1 MFGNTIG
8 PGEIL
13 IVLVLALLIFGPKK
27 LPELGKG
34 LGCGMRDFKRAV
46 SGDDEDERKAEDDE
60 KKKAAA
66 LNKPAE
72 QAPVVTVVEADK
84 VEVEAQPAAPTASA
98 ADDTH

>member
-34 LGCGMRDFKRAV
+34 LGRGMRDFKRAV

-60 KKKAAA
+60 KKSAA

-84 VEVEAQPAAPTASA
+84 VEVQPAAPTASA
-98 ADDTH
+98 ADDTR

>member
-34 LGCGMRDFKRAV
+34 LGRGMRDFKRAV

-60 KKKAAA
+60 KKKTAA
-66 LNKPAE
+66 LNKPVE
-72 QAPVVTVVEADK
+72 QAPVVTVVEAEK
-84 VEVEAQPAAPTASA
+84 VEAQPAAPTASA

>member
-34 LGCGMRDFKRAV
+34 LGRGMRDFKRAV
-46 SGDDEDERKAEDDE
+46 SGDDEDERKAEDE
-60 KKKAAA
+60 RRRRRRR
-66 LNKPAE
+66 
-72 QAPVVTVVEADK
+72 
-84 VEVEAQPAAPTASA
+84 
-98 ADDTH
+98 

>member
-34 LGCGMRDFKRAV
+34 LGRGMRDFKRAV

-60 KKKAAA
+60 KKAAA
-66 LNKPAE
+66 LNKPAA
-72 QAPVVTVVEADK
+72 QAPVVTVVEAEK
-84 VEVEAQPAAPTASA
+84 VEAQPAAPTAST
-98 ADDTH
+98 ADDAH

>member
-34 LGCGMRDFKRAV
+34 LGRGMRDFKRAV

-60 KKKAAA
+60 EEVGG
-66 LNKPAE
+66 AE
-72 QAPVVTVVEADK
+72 QARRAGARRDGRRG
-84 VEVEAQPAAPTASA
+84 
-98 ADDTH
+98 

>member
-34 LGCGMRDFKRAV
+34 LGRGMRDFKRAV

-60 KKKAAA
+60 KKKTAA

-72 QAPVVTVVEADK
+72 QAPVVTVVEAEK
-84 VEVEAQPAAPTASA
+84 VEAQPTASA
-98 ADDTH
+98 ADDTR

>member
-34 LGCGMRDFKRAV
+34 LGRGMRDFKRAV
-46 SGDDEDERKAEDDE
+46 SGDDEDERKAEDEE
-60 KKKAAA
+60 KKQKAA

-72 QAPVVTVVEADK
+72 QAPVVTVVEAEK
-84 VEVEAQPAAPTASA
+84 VEVQPTAPTASA